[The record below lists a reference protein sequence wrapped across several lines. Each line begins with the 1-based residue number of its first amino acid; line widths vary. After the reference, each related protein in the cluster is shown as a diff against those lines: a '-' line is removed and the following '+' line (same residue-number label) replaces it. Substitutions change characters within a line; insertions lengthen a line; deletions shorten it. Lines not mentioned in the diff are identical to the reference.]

1 VGQGEL
7 LDHGFFREIVV
18 STSVAVVV
26 VGGDGTISFVSGPA
40 ARALGAGRQ
49 VVLEGSRFI
58 DLFVL
63 SEAATI
69 TAYLESLR
77 QLPAGQSRWHEA
89 TVQVGDGARVIEMD
103 GVNLQ
108 SSPHVAGFVL
118 TVSDVTE
125 QRRRDDKLQRAART
139 DPLTG
144 LLNRAGLGPK
154 LDLLARK
161 SSGAGCVALLDI
173 DNFKLVNDSL
183 GHDVGD
189 EILRRVGLCLGQMLR
204 EAAGLARIGGD
215 EFVVVLRDST
225 AEEAHVCFEKLT
237 AALGSLGLV
246 GGHEVGVSASIGIAE
261 TDGAA
266 TGGQLLQRADMAMYW
281 AKSGKKGNIWVYCVD
296 DVDWERRHK
305 AELSLIQAD
314 LQRAA
319 QEARTD
325 ALTGLPNT
333 RAYHEYLLAVD
344 NRERDGA
351 LDYAVLFFDADDF
364 HVLNREPG
372 DATGDEVLRLLAEIF
387 SRSCRSG
394 DVVFRK
400 GGEEFVALLPDCT
413 HAEACEVAE
422 RTRRAVQSSAIPRG
436 TPGKVLTISVGVA
449 CFDARRHAAAANVVA
464 EASDAMTLA
473 KDSGRNCV
481 RCACPPLSMRQEGS
495 VERVG
500 STRR

>member
-1 VGQGEL
+1 MGQGEL

-18 STSVAVVV
+18 STAVAVVV

-40 ARALGAGRQ
+40 VRALGAGRQ

-58 DLFVL
+58 DLFVP
-63 SEAATI
+63 SEAATM

-108 SSPHVAGFVL
+108 SSPHVTGFVL

-125 QRRRDDKLQRAART
+125 QRRRDDQLQTRGART
-139 DPLTG
+139 LSPAY
-144 LLNRAGLGPK
+144 NRAGLGPK

-161 SSGAGCVALLDI
+161 LPGAGCVGLLDV
-173 DNFKLVNDSL
+173 DNFKLINDSL

-189 EILRRVGLCLGQMLR
+189 EILRRVGLCLGQVLR

-225 AEEAHVCFEKLT
+225 AEEARVCFEKVIV
-237 AALGSLGLV
+237 AIVSLGLV
-246 GGHEVGVSASIGIAE
+246 GSHEVGVSASVGIAE

-266 TGGQLLQRADMAMYW
+266 TGGQLLQRADMAMYR
-281 AKSGKKGNIWVYCVD
+281 AKSGKKGSIWVYSVD

-333 RAYHEYLLAVD
+333 RAYHEYLVAVD

-364 HVLNREPG
+364 HVLNRERG
-372 DATGDEVLRLLAEIF
+372 DATGDDVLRLLAKIF

-400 GGEEFVALLPDCT
+400 GGEEFVALLPDCK

-422 RTRRAVQSSAIPRG
+422 RTRRAVQSSAIPSG
-436 TPGKVLTISVGVA
+436 APDKVLTISVGVA

-464 EASDAMTLA
+464 EASDAITLA

-481 RCACPPLSMRQEGS
+481 RSVRPPLSLRQEGP
-495 VERVG
+495 VQRVG